1 MHKPIISFLFL
12 RALTSLHLL
21 QSRSNRLDNLFAL
34 GHGLSKSSMGRVTR
48 ATAAKLASSSAS
60 ARKASSKATSATT
73 AEARAKNAP
82 PTKKQNSKGKGNSS
96 KTPDTTSLDDGLQSP
111 GEGPPYPQGKETK
124 EAANVGKKRKR
135 PADDKVEDEYEE
147 LPHNMGRV
155 LRAKKGLVKK
165 EGLASAEPS
174 SKGETLTE
182 GSVKAEE
189 HDEKNHFQAEE
200 GVEISTGFR
209 EIESTNVSDA
219 GVAVKSTPKKKSIGT
234 SESDPASAKKP
245 KSPKVPR
252 TPKPPKTNEYGLT
265 PGVSPF
271 PDYPHPTPEECYE
284 VHRVLKEHHPNCH
297 GRPKTIPPPSQIV
310 AGCGQVPSILD
321 ALIRTLLS
329 AATTGKNSSSA
340 YQGMVARYGNLVKG
354 VGKGSVDYNAVR
366 LAPQSDLEAA
376 IASGGLAKA
385 KSKNIKAILDMVYKE
400 NKERREAH
408 LALRSNPEAAAA
420 PAGANEETDEQ
431 KAAEVALAEEDV
443 LSLDHYYSLPTYD
456 AIFTFVKYP
465 GIGVKTAACTA
476 LFCMQRDCF
485 AVDTHAFRLAQ
496 WLGWVPASNKRV
508 GRDTTFSHLEVRI
521 PDELKY
527 DLHQLFLKHGKT
539 CPRCRASTGE
549 SSADWEVGCV
559 IDHLVKRTG
568 PRKGGV
574 GSPSKKQGS
583 KSVSAKKSKKK
594 VKDSGS
600 EDEDAGN
607 MPMLNDSNDDD
618 DDEPSMPDVADDEEY
633 RSPLKATEKTPQP
646 SSAAKS
652 AYKVSKEL
660 PASTPSKS
668 TIPKKSSSTT
678 PGSKKRTSRAS

>member
-1 MHKPIISFLFL
+1 
-12 RALTSLHLL
+12 
-21 QSRSNRLDNLFAL
+21 
-34 GHGLSKSSMGRVTR
+34 MGRTTR

-60 ARKASSKATSATT
+60 IQKAPSKATLATT
-73 AEARAKNAP
+73 GKARIKKAA
-82 PTKKQNSKGKGNSS
+82 PTKKQNSKEKVSS
-96 KTPDTTSLDDGLQSP
+96 SEAPDTTGLNDGLQSS
-111 GEGPPYPQGKETK
+111 GEASPHHKAKDVK

-135 PADDKVEDEYEE
+135 PAEDSVEDEYEE
-147 LPHNMGRV
+147 LPHNMGRIPK
-155 LRAKKGLVKK
+155 AKNGQINA
-165 EGLASAEPS
+165 EELASAEPS
-174 SKGETLTE
+174 PMKGNTKE
-182 GSVKAEE
+182 GSVKVEE
-189 HDEKNHFQAEE
+189 HVEKYSSLAEE
-200 GVEISTGFR
+200 GLGSSMASQKINT
-209 EIESTNVSDA
+209 TNVLDV
-219 GVAVKSTPKKKSIGT
+219 GVAAKSTPKKKNTGI
-234 SESDPASAKKP
+234 SEGDPASSKKS
-245 KSPKVPR
+245 K
-252 TPKPPKTNEYGLT
+252 TPKTPKTPKQPKTNEYGLT

-271 PDYPHPTPEECYE
+271 PNYPHPTPEECHE
-284 VHRVLKEHHPNCH
+284 VYRVLKEHHPDCH
-297 GRPKTIPPPSQIV
+297 GRPNTIPPPSQIV

-340 YQGMVARYGNLVKG
+340 YQGMVARYGNAQKG

-366 LAPQSDLEAA
+366 LAPQSDLETA

-400 NKERREAH
+400 NQERREAH
-408 LALRSNPEAAAA
+408 LASKSNPEGAAA
-420 PAGANEETDEQ
+420 PKGANEETEEQ
-431 KAAEVALAEEDV
+431 KAAEIALAEDDV

-485 AVDTHAFRLAQ
+485 AVDTHVFRLAQ
-496 WLGWVPASNKRV
+496 WLGWVPTNEKRV

-549 SSADWEVGCV
+549 SSAKWEDGCV

-568 PRKGGV
+568 PRKGGA

-583 KSVSAKKSKKK
+583 KPSPAKKSKKK
-594 VKDSGS
+594 VKIGN
-600 EDEDAGN
+600 EDEDGGD
-607 MPMLNDSNDDD
+607 MPMLNDSGDDD
-618 DDEPSMPDVADDEEY
+618 DEEPSMPDLDDDAEY
-633 RSPLKATEKTPQP
+633 RNPLKATKKTFQS
-646 SSAAKS
+646 SSANRTAH
-652 AYKVSKEL
+652 KVSNDL

-668 TIPKKSSSTT
+668 ATSKKGSSTT
-678 PGSKKRTSRAS
+678 PGSKKRASKASK

>member
-1 MHKPIISFLFL
+1 
-12 RALTSLHLL
+12 
-21 QSRSNRLDNLFAL
+21 
-34 GHGLSKSSMGRVTR
+34 MGRITR
-48 ATAAKLASSSAS
+48 ATAAKLASSSAPT
-60 ARKASSKATSATT
+60 RKAPSKAILATT
-73 AEARAKNAP
+73 AKARTQNAA
-82 PTKKQNSKGKGNSS
+82 PTKKQNSKERGNSS
-96 KTPDTTSLDDGLQSP
+96 RAPDTTGLDNGLQSP
-111 GEGPPYPQGKETK
+111 GEVPPYPKGKETK

-155 LRAKKGLVKK
+155 LRAKKGRVKK

-174 SKGETLTE
+174 LKRETTTE
-182 GSVKAEE
+182 ESVKVEE
-189 HDEKNHFQAEE
+189 HDEKDNFQAEE
-200 GVEISTGFR
+200 GVGISTGSQ
-209 EIESTNVSDA
+209 EMESTNVSYA
-219 GVAVKSTPKKKSIGT
+219 GVAVKSTPKQKSIGT
-234 SESDPASAKKP
+234 SEGEPASAKKP
-245 KSPKVPR
+245 KTPKAPR

-271 PDYPHPTPEECYE
+271 PEYPHPTPEECYE

-297 GRPKTIPPPSQIV
+297 GRPITIPPPSQIV

-340 YQGMVARYGNLVKG
+340 YQGMVARYGNVVKG

-400 NKERREAH
+400 NQERREAH
-408 LALRSNPEAAAA
+408 LASKSNPEAAAA
-420 PAGANEETDEQ
+420 PTGANEETDEQ

-485 AVDTHAFRLAQ
+485 AVDTHVFRLAQ
-496 WLGWVPASNKRV
+496 WLGWVPANNKRV

-527 DLHQLFLKHGKT
+527 DLHQLFIKHGKT

-549 SSADWEVGCV
+549 SSANWEDGCV

-568 PRKGGV
+568 PRKGGA

-583 KSVSAKKSKKK
+583 KSSLVKKSKKK
-594 VKDSGS
+594 VKDSGD
-600 EDEDAGN
+600 EDEADGDI
-607 MPMLNDSNDDD
+607 PMLNDSDDN
-618 DDEPSMPDVADDEEY
+618 DDEPSMPDLDDDEEY
-633 RSPLKATEKTPQP
+633 RGPLKATKKTPQS
-646 SSAAKS
+646 SSATNNALKT
-652 AYKVSKEL
+652 SKNL
-660 PASTPSKS
+660 AVSTPSKP
-668 TIPKKSSSTT
+668 TISKKASSTT
-678 PGSKKRTSRAS
+678 PGSKKRTSRAY

>member
-1 MHKPIISFLFL
+1 
-12 RALTSLHLL
+12 
-21 QSRSNRLDNLFAL
+21 
-34 GHGLSKSSMGRVTR
+34 MGRVTR
-48 ATAAKLASSSAS
+48 GTAAKLASSSAS
-60 ARKASSKATSATT
+60 IQKAPSKVTSAVT
-73 AEARAKNAP
+73 AKARTKNAT
-82 PTKKQNSKGKGNSS
+82 PTKKHNSKEKGNGSEA
-96 KTPDTTSLDDGLQSP
+96 PDTTGLDNGLQSL
-111 GEGPPYPQGKETK
+111 EDVSPYPQGKETK

-135 PADDKVEDEYEE
+135 PAEDNVEDEYEE

-155 LRAKKGLVKK
+155 LRANKGRVKK

-174 SKGETLTE
+174 PKRETTTK
-182 GSVKAEE
+182 GSVKVEE
-189 HDEKNHFQAEE
+189 HGEKDSIQAEE
-200 GVEISTGFR
+200 GVGSSTVSQ
-209 EIESTNVSDA
+209 EMESTNVCDA
-219 GVAVKSTPKKKSIGT
+219 GLAVKSTPKKKSIGT
-234 SESDPASAKKP
+234 SEGEPASARNP
-245 KSPKVPR
+245 KTPKAPR

-284 VHRVLKEHHPNCH
+284 VHRVLKEHHPSCH
-297 GRPKTIPPPSQIV
+297 GRPNTIPPPSQIV

-340 YQGMVARYGNLVKG
+340 YQGMVARYGNVVKG

-400 NKERREAH
+400 NQERREAH
-408 LALRSNPEAAAA
+408 LASKSNPDGAAA
-420 PAGANEETDEQ
+420 PTGANEETDEQ

-485 AVDTHAFRLAQ
+485 AVDTHVFRLAQ

-549 SSADWEVGCV
+549 SSAKWEDGCV

-568 PRKGGV
+568 PRKGGA

-583 KSVSAKKSKKK
+583 KSSLVKKSKKK
-594 VKDSGS
+594 VKDSGD
-600 EDEDAGN
+600 EDEADGDI
-607 MPMLNDSNDDD
+607 PMLNDSDD
-618 DDEPSMPDVADDEEY
+618 DDEPSMPDLDDDEEY
-633 RSPLKATEKTPQP
+633 RGPLKATKKTPQS
-646 SSAAKS
+646 SSATKS
-652 AYKVSKEL
+652 ALKMSMNL
-660 PASTPSKS
+660 TASTPSKP
-668 TIPKKSSSTT
+668 TISKKASSTT